1 MGRKKLMTFDDFNKS
16 QLLNAVDTT
25 SWTENYFEM
34 KTRYAYDYD
43 TDSNH
48 NQMLTIAGLQC
59 HFYNKEKRELIDG
72 DEKYMLLTV
81 KFKKN

>member
-1 MGRKKLMTFDDFNKS
+1 MSRKITMTLEDFNKS
-16 QLLNAVDTT
+16 QVNNKRETKD
-25 SWTENYFEM
+25 YFEVE
-34 KTRYAYDYD
+34 TRYGYDYD
-43 TDSNH
+43 NDSNH

-59 HFYNKEKRELIDG
+59 YYYNKEKRELIDG